1 MQRKHLSAG
10 IVGALFLLAT
20 ALLSPPAVQAHCDTL
35 DGPVVLDARTA
46 LESGDITPV
55 LKWLRADDEQAVRT
69 AFAQTLA
76 VRSKGAEAR
85 ELADLYF
92 FETLVRIHRAG
103 EGAPY
108 SGLKSAD
115 TVDAAVVLADQALEA
130 GNVDKLVTILTGA
143 MAEGIRSRFQETLE
157 KKKHANDSVEAGRE
171 FVEHYVVFTHYVE
184 GLHGLIKGGAANH
197 GAGEEKSAAG
207 HGH

>member
-1 MQRKHLSAG
+1 MQRKQLSAG

-20 ALLSPPAVQAHCDTL
+20 ALLAPQAVRAHCDTL

-55 LKWLRADDEQAVRT
+55 LKWLRADDEQTVRA
-69 AFAQTLA
+69 AFTQTLS
-76 VRSKGAEAR
+76 VRSQGADAK

-92 FETLVRIHRAG
+92 FETLVRVHRAG

-108 SGLKSAD
+108 TGLKSAD
-115 TVDAAVVLADQALEA
+115 TVDTAVILADQALEG
-130 GNVDKLVTILTGA
+130 GNVDHLVNILTGA

-157 KKKHANDSVEAGRE
+157 SRKHANDSVEAGRK

-184 GLHGLIKGGAANH
+184 GLHGLIKGGAAHH
-197 GAGEEKSAAG
+197 GAGEEKSEAG

>member
-1 MQRKHLSAG
+1 MQRKQLSAG

-20 ALLSPPAVQAHCDTL
+20 ALLAPQAVRAHCDTL

-55 LKWLRADDEQAVRT
+55 LKWLRADDEQTVRA
-69 AFAQTLA
+69 AFTQTLS
-76 VRSKGAEAR
+76 VRSQGADAK

-92 FETLVRIHRAG
+92 FETLVRVHRAG

-108 SGLKSAD
+108 TGLKSAD
-115 TVDAAVVLADQALEA
+115 TVDKAVILADQALEG
-130 GNVDKLVTILTGA
+130 GNVDHLVNILTGA

-157 KKKHANDSVEAGRE
+157 SRKHANDSVEAGRK

-184 GLHGLIKGGAANH
+184 GLHGLIKGGAAHH
-197 GAGEEKSAAG
+197 GAGEEKSEAG